1 MTQEMATHGNAD
13 LKPPLCP
20 GEDDL
25 TLAQRAAAG
34 DRHVFELLMRRYN
47 RRLYRLARA
56 YLHDD
61 AEAKDAL
68 QDAYLSAYRS
78 IGQFHGDAALATWF
92 SRLVL
97 NACAA
102 RKRRSTRRENIVPLV
117 SFYHHMNEIA
127 GVPDSRQGPEN
138 LLARTQM
145 RSVLEQKVSELPE
158 IFRVVFV
165 LRSVE
170 EMSVEE
176 IADALSIPQETVR
189 SRHFRAKGMLREA
202 LAREI
207 DLAEGGI
214 YEFGGLH
221 CDEIVAN
228 VLSRL
233 DCETEP
239 ASSSQPRGDP
249 ALK

>member
-1 MTQEMATHGNAD
+1 MNAD
-13 LKPPLCP
+13 LTASLQPA
-20 GEDDL
+20 EDDL
-25 TLAQRAAAG
+25 TLARRVAGG
-34 DRHVFELLMRRYN
+34 DRGVFATLMRRYN

-56 YLHDD
+56 YLRDD

-78 IGQFHGDAALATWF
+78 IGQYRGDAALATWF

-102 RKRRSTRRENIVPLV
+102 RKRRSTRRENIIPLV
-117 SFYHHMNEIA
+117 NFHHHMHEIA
-127 GVPDSRQGPEN
+127 EIPDSGHEPDN
-138 LLARTQM
+138 LLARTQI

-176 IADALSIPQETVR
+176 IAESLCIPQETVR

-202 LAREI
+202 LAKEI
-207 DLAEGGI
+207 DLAEGEI

-221 CDEIVAN
+221 CDEIVAS
-228 VLSRL
+228 VLSKL
-233 DCETEP
+233 ED
-239 ASSSQPRGDP
+239 ADP
-249 ALK
+249 AAACPTSPDLSAQIVR

>member
-1 MTQEMATHGNAD
+1 MIQETATLGNAD
-13 LKPPLCP
+13 PAPPLRP
-20 GEDDL
+20 AEDDL
-25 TLAQRAAAG
+25 TLARRAAGG
-34 DRHVFELLMRRYN
+34 DRSVFELLMRRYN

-56 YLHDD
+56 YLRDD

-78 IGQFHGDAALATWF
+78 IGQFRGDAALATWF

-117 SFYHHMNEIA
+117 NFHHHMKEIA
-127 GVPDSRQGPEN
+127 VIPDAAQGPEN
-138 LLARTQM
+138 LLARTQI
-145 RSVLEQKVSELPE
+145 RSVLEQKVSDLPE

-170 EMSVEE
+170 ELSVEE
-176 IADALSIPQETVR
+176 IADALSIPAETVR
-189 SRHFRAKGMLREA
+189 SRHFRAKGMLRES
-202 LAREI
+202 LAKEI
-207 DLAEGGI
+207 DLAEGEI

-221 CDEIVAN
+221 CDGIVAS
-228 VLSRL
+228 VLARL
-233 DCETEP
+233 GCE
-239 ASSSQPRGDP
+239 ADP
-249 ALK
+249 ATPCQPSDPTPK

>member
-1 MTQEMATHGNAD
+1 MIQETATQGNGDPA
-13 LKPPLCP
+13 PPLRR

-25 TLAQRAAAG
+25 TLAHRVAGG
-34 DRHVFELLMRRYN
+34 DRRVFELLMRRYN

-56 YLHDD
+56 YLRDD

-68 QDAYLSAYRS
+68 QDAYLSAYRG
-78 IGQFHGDAALATWF
+78 IGQFRGEAALATWF

-117 SFYHHMNEIA
+117 SFHHHMNEIA
-127 GVPDSRQGPEN
+127 VVPDASQGPEN
-138 LLARTQM
+138 LLARTQI

-158 IFRVVFV
+158 AFRVVFV

-176 IADALSIPQETVR
+176 IADALSIPHETVR
-189 SRHFRAKGMLREA
+189 SRHFRARGMLREA
-202 LAREI
+202 LAKEI
-207 DLAEGGI
+207 DLAEGEI
-214 YEFGGLH
+214 YEFGGPH
-221 CDEIVAN
+221 CDDIVAG

-233 DCETEP
+233 DRDAEGVTP
-239 ASSSQPRGDP
+239 SQSCVDP
-249 ALK
+249 TPK

>member
-1 MTQEMATHGNAD
+1 MTQETATQWNAD
-13 LKPPLCP
+13 LGPPLRP

-25 TLAQRAAAG
+25 TLARRAAAG
-34 DRHVFELLMRRYN
+34 DRRVFELLMRRYN

-56 YLHDD
+56 YLRDD

-68 QDAYLSAYRS
+68 QDAYLGAYRS

-102 RKRRSTRRENIVPLV
+102 RKRRSARRENIVPLV
-117 SFYHHMNEIA
+117 SSYRHMNEIA
-127 GVPDSRQGPEN
+127 EVPDSGQGPEN
-138 LLARTQM
+138 LLARAQM
-145 RSVLEQKVSELPE
+145 RSVLEQKVSELPQ

-176 IADALSIPQETVR
+176 IADALSIPPETVR

-202 LAREI
+202 LAKEI
-207 DLAEGGI
+207 DLAEGDI
-214 YEFGGLH
+214 YQFGGLH
-221 CDEIVAN
+221 CDEVVAN

-233 DCETEP
+233 GCEAEP
-239 ASSSQPRGDP
+239 ASSGQPGGEP
-249 ALK
+249 ALE

>member
-1 MTQEMATHGNAD
+1 MNAD
-13 LKPPLCP
+13 LTASLQPA
-20 GEDDL
+20 EDDL
-25 TLAQRAAAG
+25 TLARRVAGG
-34 DRHVFELLMRRYN
+34 DRGVFATLMRRYN

-56 YLHDD
+56 YLRDD

-78 IGQFHGDAALATWF
+78 IGQYRGDAALATWF

-102 RKRRSTRRENIVPLV
+102 RKRRSTRRENIIPLV
-117 SFYHHMNEIA
+117 NFHHHMHEIA
-127 GVPDSRQGPEN
+127 EIPDSGHEPDK
-138 LLARTQM
+138 LLARTQI

-176 IADALSIPQETVR
+176 IAESLCIPQETVR

-202 LAREI
+202 LAKEI
-207 DLAEGGI
+207 DLAEGEI

-221 CDEIVAN
+221 CDEIVAS
-228 VLSRL
+228 VLSKL
-233 DCETEP
+233 ED
-239 ASSSQPRGDP
+239 ADP
-249 ALK
+249 AAACPTSSDLSAQIVR

>member
-1 MTQEMATHGNAD
+1 MIQKTATQENAG
-13 LKPPLCP
+13 LAAPLGS

-25 TLAQRAAAG
+25 TLARRVAAG
-34 DRHVFELLMRRYN
+34 DRRVFELLMRRYN

-56 YLHDD
+56 YLRDD
-61 AEAKDAL
+61 ADAKDAL

-78 IGQFHGDAALATWF
+78 IGQFRGDAALATWF

-117 SFYHHMNEIA
+117 NFHHHMNEIA
-127 GVPDSRQGPEN
+127 VIPDSGQGPEN
-138 LLARTQM
+138 LLARAQI
-145 RSVLEQKVSELPE
+145 RGVLEQKVSELPE

-170 EMSVEE
+170 ELSVEE
-176 IADALSIPQETVR
+176 IADALCIAQETVR
-189 SRHFRAKGMLREA
+189 SRHFRAKGMLRES
-202 LAREI
+202 LAKDI
-207 DLAEGGI
+207 DLAEGEI

-221 CDEIVAN
+221 CDGIVAG

-233 DCETEP
+233 GDD
-239 ASSSQPRGDP
+239 ADP
-249 ALK
+249 AAPCQPCVEAPPK

>member
-1 MTQEMATHGNAD
+1 MIADPTPLLQEAEN
-13 LKPPLCP
+13 
-20 GEDDL
+20 DL
-25 TLAQRAAAG
+25 TLARRVAGG
-34 DRHVFELLMRRYN
+34 DRRVFELLMRRYN

-56 YLHDD
+56 YLRDD

-68 QDAYLSAYRS
+68 QDAYLNAYRS
-78 IGQFHGDAALATWF
+78 IGQFRGDAALATWF

-102 RKRRSTRRENIVPLV
+102 RKRRSTRRQNIVPLV
-117 SFYHHMNEIA
+117 SFHRHMQEIA
-127 GVPDSRQGPEN
+127 VIPDSGQGPEN
-138 LLARTQM
+138 LLARTQI
-145 RSVLEQKVSELPE
+145 RSVLEQKDSELPE

-170 EMSVEE
+170 ELSVEE
-176 IADALSIPQETVR
+176 IADALSIPHETVR

-202 LAREI
+202 LAKEI
-207 DLAEGGI
+207 DLAEGEI

-221 CDEIVAN
+221 CDDIVAG

-233 DCETEP
+233 GDDTDPPNSC
-239 ASSSQPRGDP
+239 QPSVHP
-249 ALK
+249 PPE

>member
-1 MTQEMATHGNAD
+1 MIQETATQGNAD
-13 LKPPLCP
+13 LAPPLRQ

-25 TLAQRAAAG
+25 TLAHRVAGG

-56 YLHDD
+56 YLRDD

-78 IGQFHGDAALATWF
+78 IGQFRGEAALATWF

-117 SFYHHMNEIA
+117 SFHHHMNEIA
-127 GVPDSRQGPEN
+127 VVADSGQGPEN
-138 LLARTQM
+138 LLARTQI

-158 IFRVVFV
+158 AFRVVFV

-176 IADALSIPQETVR
+176 IADALSIPQDTVR
-189 SRHFRAKGMLREA
+189 SRHFRARGMLREA
-202 LAREI
+202 LAKEI
-207 DLAEGGI
+207 DLAEGEI

-221 CDEIVAN
+221 CDDVVAG

-233 DCETEP
+233 GRDAEGIL
-239 ASSSQPRGDP
+239 AF
-249 ALK
+249 

>member
-1 MTQEMATHGNAD
+1 MIQETATQENAG
-13 LKPPLCP
+13 LAPPP
-20 GEDDL
+20 VQGEDDL
-25 TLAQRAAAG
+25 SLARRVAKG
-34 DRHVFELLMRRYN
+34 DRRVFELLMRRYN

-56 YLHDD
+56 YLRDD

-78 IGQFHGDAALATWF
+78 IGQFRGDAALATWF

-117 SFYHHMNEIA
+117 NFHNHMNEIA
-127 GVPDSRQGPEN
+127 IVADSGQGPEN
-138 LLARTQM
+138 LLARTQI

-170 EMSVEE
+170 ELSVEE
-176 IADALSIPQETVR
+176 IADTLCVPPETVR
-189 SRHFRAKGMLREA
+189 SRHFRAKGMLRES
-202 LAREI
+202 LAKEI
-207 DLAEGGI
+207 DLAEGEI

-221 CDEIVAN
+221 CDAIVAG
-228 VLSRL
+228 VLAKL
-233 DCETEP
+233 GCE
-239 ASSSQPRGDP
+239 ADP
-249 ALK
+249 AAPCEPCVGPPSK

>member
-1 MTQEMATHGNAD
+1 MINAD
-13 LKPPLCP
+13 PALPLRQ

-25 TLAQRAAAG
+25 TLARCVAGG
-34 DRHVFELLMRRYN
+34 DRQVFELLMRRYN

-56 YLHDD
+56 YLRDD

-68 QDAYLSAYRS
+68 QDAYISGYRS
-78 IGQFHGDAALATWF
+78 IGQFRGEAALATWF

-117 SFYHHMNEIA
+117 SLQHHMKEIA
-127 GVPDSRQGPEN
+127 VVPDSGHGPEN
-138 LLARTQM
+138 LLARTQI

-176 IADALSIPQETVR
+176 IAESLSIPPETVR
-189 SRHFRAKGMLREA
+189 SRHFRAKGILREA
-202 LAREI
+202 LAKEI
-207 DLAEGGI
+207 DLAEGEI

-221 CDEIVAN
+221 CDGIVAS
-228 VLSRL
+228 VLAKL
-233 DCETEP
+233 DDAGP
-239 ASSSQPRGDP
+239 AGQTSP
-249 ALK
+249 AAARI

>member
-1 MTQEMATHGNAD
+1 MTANPTLALRHE
-13 LKPPLCP
+13 
-20 GEDDL
+20 EDDL
-25 TLAQRAAAG
+25 SIARRVADG
-34 DRHVFELLMRRYN
+34 DRHAFELLMRRYN

-56 YLHDD
+56 YLGDD
-61 AEAKDAL
+61 AEAKDSL

-78 IGQFHGDAALATWF
+78 IGQFRGDSTLATWF

-102 RKRRSTRRENIVPLV
+102 RKRRSKRRENIIPLV
-117 SFYHHMNEIA
+117 SFYNHMDEIA
-127 GVPDSRQGPEN
+127 VIPDSGQGPET
-138 LLARTQM
+138 LLARTQI

-170 EMSVEE
+170 ELSVEE
-176 IADALSIPQETVR
+176 IAATLSIPQETVR

-202 LAREI
+202 LAKEI
-207 DLAEGGI
+207 DLAEGEI

-221 CDEIVAN
+221 CDGIVAK
-228 VLSRL
+228 VL
-233 DCETEP
+233 
-239 ASSSQPRGDP
+239 ASLNSDADPRVSCSLSVESTP
-249 ALK
+249 K

>member
-1 MTQEMATHGNAD
+1 MSADAT
-13 LKPPLCP
+13 LPLLQA
-20 GEDDL
+20 EDDL
-25 TLAQRAAAG
+25 ALAGRAAAG
-34 DRHVFELLMRRYN
+34 DRRVFEALMRRYN

-56 YLHDD
+56 YLRDD

-68 QDAYLSAYRS
+68 QDAYLNAYRS
-78 IGQFHGDAALATWF
+78 IGQFRGEAALATWF

-102 RKRRSTRRENIVPLV
+102 RKRRLTRRENIVPLV
-117 SFYHHMNEIA
+117 SFNHHMNEIA
-127 GVPDSRQGPEN
+127 VVPDGAQGPEN
-138 LLARTQM
+138 QLARKQI
-145 RSVLEQKVSELPE
+145 RSVLERKVSELPE
-158 IFRVVFV
+158 AFRVVFV

-176 IADALSIPQETVR
+176 IAEALGIPPETVR
-189 SRHFRAKGMLREA
+189 SRHFRAKGLLREA

-207 DLAEGGI
+207 DLAEVEI

-221 CDEIVAN
+221 CDEIVAA

-233 DCETEP
+233 
-239 ASSSQPRGDP
+239 
-249 ALK
+249 

>member
-1 MTQEMATHGNAD
+1 MIQKSATQENAD
-13 LKPPLCP
+13 PTFAL
-20 GEDDL
+20 GQVEDDL
-25 TLAQRAAAG
+25 TVARRVAAG
-34 DRHVFELLMRRYN
+34 DRRAFELLMRRYN

-56 YLHDD
+56 YLRDD

-78 IGQFHGDAALATWF
+78 IGQFRGEAALATWL

-117 SFYHHMNEIA
+117 SLHHHMNEIA
-127 GVPDSRQGPEN
+127 VVPDSGQGPESMF
-138 LLARTQM
+138 ARTQI
-145 RSVLEQKVSELPE
+145 RGVLEQKVSELPE

-170 EMSVEE
+170 ELSVEE
-176 IADALSIPQETVR
+176 IADTLAIAPETVR

-202 LAREI
+202 LAKEI
-207 DLAEGGI
+207 DLAEGEI

-221 CDEIVAN
+221 CDGIVAS
-228 VLSRL
+228 VLASL
-233 DCETEP
+233 D
-239 ASSSQPRGDP
+239 
-249 ALK
+249 

>member
-1 MTQEMATHGNAD
+1 MNQEAATLGSAD
-13 LKPPLCP
+13 STFALGPT
-20 GEDDL
+20 EDDL
-25 TLAQRAAAG
+25 TIARRVAGG
-34 DRHVFELLMRRYN
+34 DRRAFELLMRRYN

-56 YLHDD
+56 YLRDD

-78 IGQFHGDAALATWF
+78 MGQFRGDAALATWF

-97 NACAA
+97 NSCAA

-117 SFYHHMNEIA
+117 SLYHHMDEIS
-127 GVPDSRQGPEN
+127 VIPDSGQGPESS
-138 LLARTQM
+138 LARTQI
-145 RSVLEQKVSELPE
+145 RGVLEQKVSELPE

-170 EMSVEE
+170 ELSVEE
-176 IADALSIPQETVR
+176 IADTLSIPHETVR

-202 LAREI
+202 LAKEI
-207 DLAEGGI
+207 DLAEGEI

-221 CDEIVAN
+221 CDGIVAS
-228 VLSRL
+228 VLTIL
-233 DCETEP
+233 GNEAEAP
-239 ASSSQPRGDP
+239 P
-249 ALK
+249 K